1 MQSMVSVVG
10 WLFSFSDYE
19 TIEGLK
25 FWILLVTRGSI
36 YPVSYLSNIDNF
48 EIIDELVAKTTQ
60 NISQIIKE
68 PNLYKNTNCLA
79 SSLPGSI

>member
-10 WLFSFSDYE
+10 RLFSFSVYE

-25 FWILLVTRGSI
+25 FWILLVNRGSI
-36 YPVSYLSNIDNF
+36 YPVCYLSNIDNF

-60 NISQIIKE
+60 DVGQIIK
-68 PNLYKNTNCLA
+68 
-79 SSLPGSI
+79 